1 MGKRRQKSSR
11 RTRSSSADIRF
22 TFLMI
27 GLGAV
32 VVLIGGLLVG
42 QARAA
47 DWTAAAISGALII
60 ALVAIA
66 IYSGMQRRRR

>member
-1 MGKRRQKSSR
+1 
-11 RTRSSSADIRF
+11 
-22 TFLMI
+22 MI

-47 DWTAAAISGALII
+47 DWTAAAISGALIL